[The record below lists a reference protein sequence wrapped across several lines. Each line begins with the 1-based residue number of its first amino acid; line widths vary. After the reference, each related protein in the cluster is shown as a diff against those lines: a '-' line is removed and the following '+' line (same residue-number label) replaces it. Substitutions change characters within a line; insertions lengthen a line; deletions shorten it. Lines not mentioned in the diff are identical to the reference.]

1 MKTKS
6 IKPFAIAAMLALIS
20 VAAQAQFGASTCT
33 PIAGTY
39 PATAPL
45 SGSLTMAPLAK
56 YGNYPAQVC
65 TNIGVGAGFTSIS
78 VDYTYSVATTFN
90 SIVVPATT
98 STCLGAEVR
107 LNGGPVHSAA
117 RGTGSFALS
126 ATPTGTMQAT
136 GFAQADNL
144 QVTVGGQ
151 TFVVNTPLQQFA
163 ATITLNADGSSDT
176 EMCITGGGVNATV
189 NGAPTTLSAP
199 IWQCINP
206 PSDPKQRI
214 RYKAC

>member
-1 MKTKS
+1 MTQSKKV
-6 IKPFAIAAMLALIS
+6 AIGMLLGLAS
-20 VAAQAQFGASTCT
+20 VAAQAQFSTGNTCVSV
-33 PIAGTY
+33 AGTY
-39 PATAPL
+39 PASAPL
-45 SGSLTMAPLAK
+45 SGSLTMAPLTK

-65 TNIGVGAGFTSIS
+65 TNVSLGAGFTSLAMQ
-78 VDYTYSVATTFN
+78 YTYSTATTFN
-90 SIVVPATT
+90 DIVVP
-98 STCLGAEVR
+98 SSSSNCLGAEVR
-107 LNGGPVHSAA
+107 LNGGPIHSAA
-117 RGTGSFALS
+117 QGSGSFALS
-126 ATPTGTMQAT
+126 AAPTGTMQAT

-144 QVTVGGQ
+144 QVTVGGN

-189 NGAPTTLSAP
+189 NGVPTTLSAP

-214 RYKAC
+214 RYRAC